1 MQIDLGYN
9 NATSASYYDSYQPNQ
24 PNPKINQSPSGSDLF
39 FSAQTRVKKKYFS
52 LIRRVTKMSE
62 FSFTIILTS
71 PIHLLKE
78 MLPLLLIREAPKGAF
93 LL

>member
-39 FSAQTRVKKKYFS
+39 FSAQTRVKKS
-52 LIRRVTKMSE
+52 ISV
-62 FSFTIILTS
+62 
-71 PIHLLKE
+71 
-78 MLPLLLIREAPKGAF
+78 
-93 LL
+93 